1 MLLTHCGHSSTL
13 VRHGDG
19 EPILRNKKA
28 AFLRELLIKI
38 GAYAFVVSIFVLLLV
53 RFSFG
58 YEMIV
63 WPTLLIT
70 YPALMLLGAA
80 VGLGDIIELARAI
93 RAGDVTRSDGFFV
106 LFLAGRGIVFIG
118 LLLTF
123 LSFEIKLIATLL

>member
-1 MLLTHCGHSSTL
+1 
-13 VRHGDG
+13 
-19 EPILRNKKA
+19 
-28 AFLRELLIKI
+28 
-38 GAYAFVVSIFVLLLV
+38 
-53 RFSFG
+53 
-58 YEMIV
+58 MIV

-106 LFLAGRGIVFIG
+106 LFLAGRGIVFVG